1 MRIAIGIPVLTF
13 MTIMPRRLFE
23 LGLLAAVAMLPAGA
37 EEVNHSWEKLAQTL
51 RPGTKII
58 ATTMDGKN
66 SEGQL
71 LSVTSDSISVEA
83 GSAIRYSTTNNTL
96 SSRDVFRVRTASTR
110 RRHVLIGMGIGGAAV
125 AIFIGRVAYMVSG
138 KSGAAAGAIGG
149 AGFGMGL
156 GAAVGAALP
165 RSIGPT
171 LYEATSELRRAWSK
185 DHASPQ
191 IPAAASVSARP

>member
-1 MRIAIGIPVLTF
+1 
-13 MTIMPRRLFE
+13 MPRRLFE

-37 EEVNHSWEKLAQTL
+37 EEVNHSWEKLVQTL
-51 RPGTKII
+51 KPGTKII
-58 ATTMDGKN
+58 ATTMDGKS

-71 LSVTSDSISVEA
+71 LSVTSESISVEA
-83 GSAIRYSTTNNTL
+83 GSAIRYSTTNKTL
-96 SSRDVFRVRTASTR
+96 SSRDVFRVRMASTR
-110 RRHVLIGMGIGGAAV
+110 RRHVRIGMCIGGAV
-125 AIFIGRVAYMVSG
+125 FGILIGGVAYMVSG
-138 KSGAAAGAIGG
+138 SDGAVGGGIGG
-149 AGFGMGL
+149 AGLGMGL

-171 LYEATSELRRAWSK
+171 LYEATNELRMVWLK